1 MAVVNMKQL
10 LEAGVHF
17 GHQTRRWNPKM
28 KKFIFTARSSIYI
41 IDLKKTAERIDR
53 AYQMVKQKA
62 ASGETILFVGTK
74 KQAKE
79 SVTAEAQRCGMPY
92 VTERWLGGM
101 LTNFQTVRRSLK
113 RLEEIEKMSQDGSFE
128 KFTKKEVLKLE
139 KERKKLEKNL
149 GGIRDMNR
157 LPGVVYVVDTKKE
170 KIAVAEANRLNVPLV
185 AILDTNSDPD
195 LIDYPIPGNDDAIK
209 SIRLITR
216 LMADAVMEG
225 RQEAGIKDE
234 PEPAAEAPEKPE
246 EEIAAKEKIA
256 EKVEGDK
263 GAGPEPEA
271 KAEPEPKAQEKT
283 KPAAKPAP
291 KPAAKEA
298 PKPAAKPAPKPAAK
312 TKPASKPASK
322 PKPKTKE

>member
-41 IDLKKTAERIDR
+41 IDLKKTAERIEKAYQLIRDR
-53 AYQMVKQKA
+53 AA
-62 ASGETILFVGTK
+62 AGETILFVGTK

-79 SVTAEAQRCGMPY
+79 SVTGEAQRCGMPY

-149 GGIRDMNR
+149 GGIRDMSR

-170 KIAVAEANRLNVPLV
+170 KIGVAEANRLSIPIV

-195 LIDYPIPGNDDAIK
+195 LINFPIPGNDDAIK
-209 SIRLITR
+209 SIRLISR

-225 RQEAGIKDE
+225 RQAAGIEIEPAPAPKIEDRPTEEAVSE
-234 PEPAAEAPEKPE
+234 PESDGEKKSSPKPPAKPNAEVKP
-246 EEIAAKEKIA
+246 KP
-256 EKVEGDK
+256 KVQ
-263 GAGPEPEA
+263 P
-271 KAEPEPKAQEKT
+271 
-283 KPAAKPAP
+283 KPAP
-291 KPAAKEA
+291 KPAPKPESTPKSA
-298 PKPAAKPAPKPAAK
+298 PKP
-312 TKPASKPASK
+312 
-322 PKPKTKE
+322 EE

>member
-1 MAVVNMKQL
+1 MAVVTMKQL

-41 IDLKKTAERIDR
+41 IDLKKTAERIDK
-53 AYQMVKQKA
+53 AFQMVKEKA
-62 ASGETILFVGTK
+62 ASGESILFVGTK

-79 SVTAEAQRCGMPY
+79 AVTSEAQRCGMPY

-101 LTNFQTVRRSLK
+101 LTNFMTVRHSLR

-157 LPGVVYVVDTKKE
+157 LPGAVYVVDTKKE
-170 KIAVAEANRLNVPLV
+170 RIAVAEANRLSIPIV

-195 LIDYPIPGNDDAIK
+195 LIDYPIPGNDDAIR

-216 LMADAVMEG
+216 LMADAVVAG
-225 RQEAGIKDE
+225 KQEAGIDIDKE
-234 PEPAAEAPEKPE
+234 TETAAEEGPESTAVAEKETVEEEKPE
-246 EEIAAKEKIA
+246 PSAKQS
-256 EKVEGDK
+256 
-263 GAGPEPEA
+263 
-271 KAEPEPKAQEKT
+271 PKA
-283 KPAAKPAP
+283 
-291 KPAAKEA
+291 
-298 PKPAAKPAPKPAAK
+298 
-312 TKPASKPASK
+312 K
-322 PKPKTKE
+322 PKPKPKSKSNVKSKE

>member
-41 IDLKKTAERIDR
+41 IDLKKTAERIEKAYQLVRDR
-53 AYQMVKQKA
+53 AA
-62 ASGETILFVGTK
+62 AGETILFVGTK

-79 SVTAEAQRCGMPY
+79 SVTGEAQRCGMPY

-113 RLEEIEKMSQDGSFE
+113 RLEEIEKMSLDGSFE

-149 GGIRDMNR
+149 GGIRDMSR

-170 KIAVAEANRLNVPLV
+170 KIGVAEANRLSIPIV

-195 LIDYPIPGNDDAIK
+195 PINYPIPGNDDAIK
-209 SIRLITR
+209 SIRLISR

-225 RQEAGIKDE
+225 RKAAGIETEPAPEPRIEEPQTEQTVSE
-234 PEPAAEAPEKPE
+234 PESDGQKKTEPKPPSKPGAEAKPS
-246 EEIAAKEKIA
+246 A
-256 EKVEGDK
+256 EVK
-263 GAGPEPEA
+263 PR
-271 KAEPEPKAQEKT
+271 PKAQP
-283 KPAAKPAP
+283 KPKSSLKPAP
-291 KPAAKEA
+291 KPKST
-298 PKPAAKPAPKPAAK
+298 PKS
-312 TKPASKPASK
+312 ASKP
-322 PKPKTKE
+322 EE

>member
-41 IDLKKTAERIDR
+41 IDLKKTAERIDK
-53 AYQMVKQKA
+53 AYQMVKKKA
-62 ASGETILFVGTK
+62 AAGEAVLFVGTK

-79 SVTAEAQRCGMPY
+79 SVTSEAQRCGMPY

-149 GGIRDMNR
+149 GGIREMNR

-170 KIAVAEANRLNVPLV
+170 KIAVAEANRLNIPLV

-216 LMADAVMEG
+216 ILADAVVEG
-225 RQEAGIKDE
+225 KQEAGIKIEEE
-234 PEPAAEAPEKPE
+234 PPAEAEEGQDEK
-246 EEIAAKEKIA
+246 AA
-256 EKVEGDK
+256 
-263 GAGPEPEA
+263 AGPGTGKTEEKKKKETKAAPKTESKTA
-271 KAEPEPKAQEKT
+271 PKAETRAAPKT
-283 KPAAKPAP
+283 AAKPKP
-291 KPAAKEA
+291 KAEKEE
-298 PKPAAKPAPKPAAK
+298 
-312 TKPASKPASK
+312 KPASKPAAK
-322 PKPKTKE
+322 AKPKTKE